1 MTLDSYTNSR
11 DRVVM
16 TKRTI
21 LWKDF
26 PTPLCLPKPS
36 SSLSHCRDSYPCNN
50 CKAPSN
56 SPLTSEVLTLGTSAC
71 QLRVIFAPTGDTA
84 NVQRHFW
91 WSQLGGCY
99 LQWQTTGRPLNIL
112 PCTGQ
117 PHNRGSTP
125 QWLKTL
131 LCITAIWPQILMALN
146 FSTIYWVY
154 ALSLCAP
161 LSISE
166 TWTTQYFMP
175 QPSMLGTE
183 PCKWQA
189 VCE

>member
-1 MTLDSYTNSR
+1 
-11 DRVVM
+11 M

-21 LWKDF
+21 LWKRLPYSLC
-26 PTPLCLPKPS
+26 PTKPS
-36 SSLSHCRDSYPCNN
+36 SSLSHCRDSHPVTT
-50 CKAPSN
+50 ARHLATPL
-56 SPLTSEVLTLGTSAC
+56 LTSEVLTLGTSAC
-71 QLRVIFAPTGDTA
+71 QLRVILPPQGTLPMSRDL
-84 NVQRHFW
+84 FW

-99 LQWQTTGRPLNIL
+99 LQWQTTGRPLEISYHAQDSHTTED
-112 PCTGQ
+112 PT
-117 PHNRGSTP
+117 T
-125 QWLKTL
+125 QWLKT
-131 LCITAIWPQILMALN
+131 CITIWPQILMALN

-166 TWTTQYFMP
+166 TWTTQYFHAIA
-175 QPSMLGTE
+175 QYAGHTE